1 MKVLI
6 ADDDPISRRLL
17 QVSLSQ
23 AGDPIVVASDGA
35 EALRLLQQL
44 DGPQLAILDW
54 IMPKVDGVE
63 VCRAIRKMQ
72 RERYVYLILLT
83 AKGYQGEI
91 VEGLEAGADD
101 YVTKPY
107 DLGELKA
114 RLRVGKRI
122 VELQEQLVTAR
133 DCLRVQA
140 MHDSLTGLYNRMAI
154 LEALDRELARFTR
167 DGTPLSLIMADL
179 DDFKRINDTHGH
191 PVGDAVLRESARR
204 MRAVIRNY
212 DVIGRHGG
220 EEFLIVAPGCNLA
233 AAEQQAERLR
243 QCVAADP
250 VTIPG
255 GPISVTVSLGVAQAT
270 CGLRQAEQLL
280 HAVDQALY
288 SAKKA
293 GRNRVEV
300 FSKTNFAVA
309 PVNP

>member
-6 ADDDPISRRLL
+6 ADDDPRSRRLL
-17 QVSLSQ
+17 QVSLSHG
-23 AGDPIVVASDGA
+23 GDPVIVASDGA

-54 IMPKVDGVE
+54 IMPKVDGVDI
-63 VCRAIRKMQ
+63 CRTVRKMQ

-83 AKGYQGEI
+83 AKGHQGEI

-133 DCLRVQA
+133 DCLHVQA
-140 MHDSLTGLYNRMAI
+140 MHDSLTGLHNRMAI
-154 LEALDRELARFTR
+154 LEALDRELAKFKR

-179 DDFKRINDTHGH
+179 DHFKRINDTRGH
-191 PVGDAVLRESARR
+191 PAGDVVLRESARR
-204 MRAVIRNY
+204 MRAAIRAY
-212 DVIGRHGG
+212 DVIGRYGG
-220 EEFLIVAPGCNLA
+220 EEFLIVAPGCDLT

-243 QCVAADP
+243 ACVAAEP
-250 VTIPG
+250 VTILG
-255 GPISVTVSLGVAQAT
+255 GALSVTVSLGVAQAT
-270 CGLRQAEQLL
+270 SELRQADQLL
-280 HAVDQALY
+280 HAVDQAMYL
-288 SAKKA
+288 AKKV
-293 GRNRVEV
+293 GRNRVEA
-300 FSKTNFAVA
+300 FSEVNLAVV
-309 PVNP
+309 PSKL